1 MGRVK
6 YVIKGNWTH
15 EGAGVKLYR
24 VFGGLEL
31 AELTDPFL
39 LLDHFGSRHPHEYLM
54 GFPWHPHRGI
64 ETVTYLLKG
73 EVKHADSTG
82 VEGVIR
88 TGDVQWMTAGSGI
101 FHEEMP
107 RPTRVRRGEVEEVD
121 PEVFGFQLWVNL
133 PRAKKMTDPRYK
145 NLRRELVPRVRTDEG
160 AEVVLIAGRLYEP
173 GTGVVEGPAS
183 DLHVPVVY
191 MDVRVEEGAS
201 FAFTAKEGHTVLAYV
216 YEGRVTL
223 NGREVGRGELAIFDR
238 SGGEVE
244 AVGEGKFL
252 LLSGRPLGEPIA
264 WRGPIVMNTW
274 EEIWQA
280 FRELQEG
287 TFVKKKAVD
296 YDYFK

>member
-1 MGRVK
+1 MSRIK
-6 YVIKGNWTH
+6 YIIKGVWTH
-15 EGAGVKLYR
+15 DGAGVKLFR

-39 LLDHFGSRHPHEYLM
+39 LLDHFGSRYPHEYIM

-88 TGDVQWMTAGSGI
+88 TGDIQWMTAGSGI

-107 RPTRVRRGEVEEVD
+107 RPAKVKRGDMEEED
-121 PEVFGFQLWVNL
+121 PEVSGFQLWVNL

-145 NLRRELVPRVRTDEG
+145 NLRRELVPKIATDTG
-160 AEVVLIAGRLYEP
+160 AEVVLIAGRVYEP

-191 MDVRVEEGAS
+191 MDVRLQEDTS
-201 FAFTAKEGHTVLAYV
+201 FTFNARESHTVLAYV
-216 YEGRVTL
+216 YEGRVWL
-223 NGREVGRGELAIFDR
+223 NGREVGQRELAIFDR
-238 SGGEVE
+238 EGGEVV
-244 AVGEGKFL
+244 AKGKGKFL
-252 LLSGRPLGEPIA
+252 LLSGEPLEEPIA

-274 EEIWQA
+274 EEIWEA
-280 FRELQEG
+280 YRELREG
-287 TFVKKKAVD
+287 TFVKKKAVE

>member
-1 MGRVK
+1 MK
-6 YVIKGNWTH
+6 YVLKGNWTRD
-15 EGAGVKLYR
+15 GAGVKLYR
-24 VFGGLEL
+24 VFGGVEL

-39 LLDHFGSRHPHEYLM
+39 LLDHFGSRYPHEYLM

-88 TGDVQWMTAGSGI
+88 SGDVQWMTAGSGI

-107 RPTRVRRGEVEEVD
+107 RPERTQRGDVVEED
-121 PEVFGFQLWVNL
+121 PEVSGFQLWVNL
-133 PRAKKMTDPRYK
+133 PRAKKMADPSYK
-145 NLRRELVPRVRTDEG
+145 NVKREALPSVKTDGG

-173 GTGVVEGPAS
+173 GTGVVAGPVS

-191 MDVRVEEGAS
+191 MDVRLASGA
-201 FAFTAKEGHTVLAYV
+201 FLEFEAKEGHTVLAYA
-216 YEGRVTL
+216 YRGRVAL
-223 NGREVGRGELAIFDR
+223 NGRWIGAGEFAVFDR
-238 SGGEVE
+238 EGGPIRAE
-244 AVGEGKFL
+244 GEGRFL
-252 LLSGRPLGEPIA
+252 LLSGRPLEEPIA

-274 EEIWQA
+274 EEILQA

-287 TFVKKKAVD
+287 TFIKKKASVVD
-296 YDYFK
+296 YG